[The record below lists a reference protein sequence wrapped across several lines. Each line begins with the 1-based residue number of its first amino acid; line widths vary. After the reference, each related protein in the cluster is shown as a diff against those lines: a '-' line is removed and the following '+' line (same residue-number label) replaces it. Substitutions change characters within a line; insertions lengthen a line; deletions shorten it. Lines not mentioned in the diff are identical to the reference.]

1 MFGLFGKKDKKAE
14 LEKKYQ
20 QLMEEARDIQ
30 RSGDLKAFAFKT
42 AEAEKL
48 MDEIIALKNNA

>member
-1 MFGLFGKKDKKAE
+1 MFGLFGKKDKKAQ

-20 QLMEEARDIQ
+20 QLMQEARDIQ

-48 MDEIIALKNNA
+48 MDEIIALKKSE